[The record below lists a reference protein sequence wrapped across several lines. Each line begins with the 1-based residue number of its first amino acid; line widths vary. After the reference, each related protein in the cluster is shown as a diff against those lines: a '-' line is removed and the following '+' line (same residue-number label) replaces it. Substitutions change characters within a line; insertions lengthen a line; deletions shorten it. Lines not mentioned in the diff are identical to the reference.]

1 MARTKR
7 EKKDILR
14 NCDAYFEEYQ
24 ENYKVDKSDFISLIS
39 VMLENENMADH
50 MRGKSIWKKLES

>member
-24 ENYKVDKSDFISLIS
+24 ENYKVDKSDFISFDQC
-39 VMLENENMADH
+39 NA
-50 MRGKSIWKKLES
+50 RK